1 MLSARKSVDKAAWR
15 VYQGAIERFA
25 LRAQTTPGR
34 KLWGEDIEMAGIV
47 SYGAYVPLFRLG
59 KGTAGWDSPTERAI
73 ANFDEDSLSM
83 AVAALRDALIG
94 MDPNGI
100 DALYFA
106 STTQPYA
113 EKQSATTVG
122 WGADL
127 RPELFTVDC
136 TDSLRAGTNALKLAL
151 DAAKAGSAK
160 RIAVVAADTRL
171 AQPRSAFER
180 TFGDGA
186 AALIIG
192 EDGAI
197 ASIDGHF
204 SLAHE
209 IMDTWRSAADD
220 MVRAWED
227 RFRLEKGFIEAL
239 HESVTKALQKF
250 GTTTKDYAKV
260 IFSAPDARAH
270 REAARVLG
278 LEASQVQDGLFG
290 VLGHTGTA
298 FPLML
303 LIAALEEAK
312 PGDRLLLAS
321 YGDGCDVFSLQ
332 VTADKAQLPPRR
344 GMKGHLAAKK
354 ILPNYE
360 LYLKWRGLHQP
371 DPGVRRP
378 PIPTPSATALF
389 RERERNLRFQAAKCR
404 ACGTVQYPPQRVC
417 TRCGKRDDFDAV
429 RLADRPAKLFTYAL
443 DYIAGSVDVPLVVCI
458 VNFEGGGRALMTMTD
473 RVIEEIEVDMPLEM
487 SFRKLY
493 EADGIHNYFWKCTP
507 VRVRS

>member
-1 MLSARKSVDKAAWR
+1 
-15 VYQGAIERFA
+15 
-25 LRAQTTPGR
+25 
-34 KLWGEDIEMAGIV
+34 MAGIV

-59 KGTAGWDSPTERAI
+59 KGTAGWEGPTERAI
-73 ANFDEDSLSM
+73 ANFDEDSVTM
-83 AVAALRDALIG
+83 AVAALRDALTG
-94 MDPNGI
+94 MDPGGI

-113 EKQSATTVG
+113 EKQSATTIG
-122 WGADL
+122 WGANL
-127 RPELFTVDC
+127 RTDIFTVDC
-136 TDSLRAGTNALKLAL
+136 TDSLRAGTNAFKLAL
-151 DAAKAGSAK
+151 DAIKAGSAQGV
-160 RIAVVAADTRL
+160 AVVAADNRL
-171 AQPRSAFER
+171 AQPRSSFER

-186 AALIIG
+186 ATLVV
-192 EDGAI
+192 GADPVI
-197 ASIDGHF
+197 ATIEGHVSF
-204 SLAHE
+204 SHE
-209 IMDTWRSAADD
+209 IMDTWRSADED

-239 HESVTKALQKF
+239 RESVSKGLERF
-250 GTTTKDYAKV
+250 GTTTKDYSKV

-270 REAARVLG
+270 REAARALG
-278 LEASQVQDGLFG
+278 LDAAQVQDGLFSA
-290 VLGHTGTA
+290 LGNTGTA

-332 VTADKAQLPPRR
+332 VTPEKAHLSARR
-344 GMKGHLAAKK
+344 GMKAHLAAKK
-354 ILPNYE
+354 LLPNYE
-360 LYLKWRGLHQP
+360 QYLKWRGLHQP

-378 PIPTPSATALF
+378 PMPSPSATALF
-389 RERERNLRFQAAKCR
+389 RERERNLRFFAAKCR
-404 ACGTVQYPPQRVC
+404 SCGTVQYPPQRVC
-417 TRCGKRDDFDAV
+417 TKCGKRDDFDHV
-429 RLADRPAKLFTYAL
+429 RLADKPAKLFTYAL

-473 RVIEEIEVDMPLEM
+473 RAIEEIDIDMPLDM

-493 EADGIHNYFWKCTP
+493 EAEGIHNYFWKCTP

>member
-1 MLSARKSVDKAAWR
+1 
-15 VYQGAIERFA
+15 
-25 LRAQTTPGR
+25 
-34 KLWGEDIEMAGIV
+34 MAGIV

-59 KGTAGWDSPTERAI
+59 RATAGWEGPSERAA
-73 ANFDEDSLSM
+73 ANYDEDSVTM
-83 AVAALRDALIG
+83 AVAALRNALTG
-94 MDPNGI
+94 VDTATI

-106 STTQPYA
+106 TTTQPYA
-113 EKQSATTVG
+113 EKQSATTIG
-122 WGADL
+122 WAANL
-127 RPELFTVDC
+127 RSDLFTVDC

-151 DAAKAGSAK
+151 DAVKAESAK
-160 RIAVVAADTRL
+160 RAAVVAADNRL

-186 AALIIG
+186 ATLVVG
-192 EDGAI
+192 DDRVI
-197 ASIDGHF
+197 ASIDGQMSF
-204 SLAHE
+204 SHE
-209 IMDTWRSAADD
+209 IMDTWRAADED
-220 MVRAWED
+220 IVRSWED
-227 RFRLEKGFIEAL
+227 RFRLEKGFIDALRASVSKAL
-239 HESVTKALQKF
+239 HKF

-260 IFSAPDARAH
+260 IFSAPDSRAH
-270 REAARVLG
+270 REAVRALG
-278 LEASQVQDGLFG
+278 LEAAQAQQGLFNG
-290 VLGHTGTA
+290 LGHTGTA

-303 LIAALEEAK
+303 LIAALEDAQ

-332 VTADKAQLPPRR
+332 VTPEKGRFMAPR
-344 GMKGHLAAKK
+344 GMKAHLAAKK
-354 ILPNYE
+354 LLPTYE
-360 LYLKWRGLHQP
+360 HYLKWRGFHQP

-378 PIPTPSATALF
+378 PLPTPSATALF
-389 RERERNLRFQAAKCR
+389 RERERNLRFSAAKCR

-417 TRCGKRDDFDAV
+417 TKCRQRDDYDQV
-429 RLADRPAKLFTYAL
+429 RLADKPARLFTYAL

-493 EADGIHNYFWKCTP
+493 EAEGIHNYYWKCTP

>member
-1 MLSARKSVDKAAWR
+1 
-15 VYQGAIERFA
+15 
-25 LRAQTTPGR
+25 
-34 KLWGEDIEMAGIV
+34 MAGIV
-47 SYGAYVPLFRLG
+47 SYGAYVPVFRLG
-59 KGTAGWDSPTERAI
+59 KGSVGWESPSERAI
-73 ANFDEDSLSM
+73 ANFDEDSVTM

-94 MDPNGI
+94 MDPSSIG
-100 DALYFA
+100 ALYFA
-106 STTQPYA
+106 STTQPYM

-122 WGADL
+122 WGANL
-127 RPELFTVDC
+127 RTELFTVDC
-136 TDSLRAGTNALKLAL
+136 TDSLRAGTNTLKLAM
-151 DAAKAGSAK
+151 DAIIAGSAK
-160 RIAVVAADTRL
+160 RVAVVAADTRL
-171 AQPRSAFER
+171 AQPRSSFER

-186 AALIIG
+186 AALIVG
-192 EDGAI
+192 EDRPLATIEGQV
-197 ASIDGHF
+197 
-204 SLAHE
+204 SLSHE
-209 IMDTWRSAADD
+209 IMDTWRSADED
-220 MVRAWED
+220 MVHAWED

-239 HESVTKALQKF
+239 SESIAAGLQKF
-250 GTTTKDYAKV
+250 GTTMKDYAKV

-270 REAARVLG
+270 REAARILG
-278 LEASQVQDGLFG
+278 LEASQVQDALYG
-290 VLGHTGTA
+290 VMGHTGTA

-312 PGDRLLLAS
+312 PGERLLLAS

-332 VTADKAQLPPRR
+332 VAEDKAQLAPRR

-378 PIPTPSATALF
+378 PTPTPSATALF
-389 RERERNLRFQAAKCR
+389 REREWNLRFHAAKCQ

-417 TRCGKRDDFDAV
+417 TKCGKRDDFTPV

-473 RVIEEIEVDMPLEM
+473 RVVEEIEVDMPLEM

-493 EADGIHNYFWKCTP
+493 EAEGIHNYFWKCTP
-507 VRVRS
+507 VRVRG